1 MHLPTATMHI
11 HRYQRATPVRISTN
25 DFWVFHYLSLV
36 THRVLGGSDEQ
47 LPSMIIDPDALSAAH
62 VLLVLKLLILSASSA
77 VFREAQQ
84 NAKDYSFTTPLTIF
98 N

>member
-1 MHLPTATMHI
+1 MPC
-11 HRYQRATPVRISTN
+11 ISAN
-25 DFWVFHYLSLV
+25 DFWFFHYLSLV
-36 THRVLGGSDEQ
+36 THRVLGGS
-47 LPSMIIDPDALSAAH
+47 MIIDPDALLAAH

>member
-1 MHLPTATMHI
+1 
-11 HRYQRATPVRISTN
+11 
-25 DFWVFHYLSLV
+25 
-36 THRVLGGSDEQ
+36 
-47 LPSMIIDPDALSAAH
+47 MIIDPDALSAAH